1 MSGNLNEVL
10 NKLREELSSLAS
22 FIDKTR
28 QGIDNLETTVKI
40 GSERFPEASNQLSAV
55 TGELENAANRI
66 MTILEGLMSEQ
77 ERADALLKKLSV
89 WAANS
94 GAPGSEEAMTGIKD
108 LQAINVRTRGEMM
121 DIFANMSF
129 QDLTGQKLKKVIG
142 SLAVVEK
149 KLLEM
154 ALSFG
159 LESIENTD
167 RAVAGAGG
175 VAGIPK
181 TEMPINQ
188 DIVDRLLKELGA

>member
-10 NKLREELSSLAS
+10 NKLRGELSSLAS

-28 QGIDNLETTVKI
+28 QGIDTIETTVKV
-40 GSERFPEASNQLSAV
+40 GSEKFPEASNQLSAV
-55 TGELENAANRI
+55 TGELENAANVI

-77 ERADALLKKLSV
+77 DRADTLLKKLSE
-89 WAANS
+89 WAEKS
-94 GAPGSEEAMTGIKD
+94 GAADREHGLSFIGD
-108 LQAINVRTRGEMM
+108 LQAINVKTRSDMM
-121 DIFANMSF
+121 DIFASMSF

-159 LESIENTD
+159 LDTLDDVNA
-167 RAVAGAGG
+167 AVAGGTG
-175 VAGIPK
+175 TK
-181 TEMPINQ
+181 TAEMPINQ

>member
-1 MSGNLNEVL
+1 MSGNWNEVM
-10 NKLREELSSLAS
+10 NRLREELSSLAI

-28 QGIDNLETTVKI
+28 QGIDTIETTVKVV
-40 GSERFPEASNQLSAV
+40 PEASNQLSAV
-55 TGELENAANRI
+55 TGELENAANVI

-77 ERADALLKKLSV
+77 DKADTLLKKVSE
-89 WAANS
+89 WAEKTG
-94 GAPGSEEAMTGIKD
+94 GADKEAGLAVISD
-108 LQAINVRTRGEMM
+108 LQAINVKTRSDMM

-159 LESIENTD
+159 VESLGDIST
-167 RAVAGAGG
+167 GSGT
-175 VAGIPK
+175 K
-181 TEMPINQ
+181 TAELPINQ

>member
-1 MSGNLNEVL
+1 MSGNLNEVMS
-10 NKLREELSSLAS
+10 KLREELSSLAS

-28 QGIDNLETTVKI
+28 HGLDNLETTVKI
-40 GSERFPEASNQLSAV
+40 GSEKFPEASNQLSAV

-77 ERADALLKKLSV
+77 ERADVLLKKLSD
-89 WAANS
+89 WSAKS
-94 GAPGSEEAMTGIKD
+94 GAPGCEDAVAGIKD
-108 LQAINVRTRGEMM
+108 LQTINVKARGEMM

-159 LESIENTD
+159 LESIENPN
-167 RAVAGAGG
+167 RSGAG
-175 VAGIPK
+175 ITKP
-181 TEMPINQ
+181 EMPINQ

>member
-1 MSGNLNEVL
+1 MSENWNQVL
-10 NKLREELSSLAS
+10 NKLRAELASLAS

-28 QGIDNLETTVKI
+28 QGIDTIETTVKV
-40 GSERFPEASNQLSAV
+40 GSEKFPEASNQLSAV
-55 TGELENAANRI
+55 TGELENAANVI
-66 MTILEGLMSEQ
+66 MTILEGLMTEQ
-77 ERADALLKKLSV
+77 DKADALLKKVSE
-89 WAANS
+89 WAEKSSA
-94 GAPGSEEAMTGIKD
+94 ADKEAGLALISD
-108 LQAINVRTRGEMM
+108 LQAINVKTRSDMM

-159 LESIENTD
+159 VDSIDDVSASGT
-167 RAVAGAGG
+167 G
-175 VAGIPK
+175 VK
-181 TEMPINQ
+181 TAEMPINQ

>member
-1 MSGNLNEVL
+1 MSGNWNEVI
-10 NKLREELSSLAS
+10 NKLREELASLAS

-28 QGIDNLETTVKI
+28 QGIDNIETTVKV
-40 GSERFPEASNQLSAV
+40 GSEKFPEASNQLSAV
-55 TGELENAANRI
+55 TGELENAANTI
-66 MTILEGLMSEQ
+66 MTILEGLMAEQ
-77 ERADALLKKLSV
+77 DRADTLLKNLSA
-89 WAANS
+89 WAQKA
-94 GAPGSEEAMTGIKD
+94 ATADKEAGMALIAD
-108 LQAINVRTRGEMM
+108 LQGINVKTRSDMM

-159 LESIENTD
+159 LDSIEGVTK
-167 RAVAGAGG
+167 AGRG
-175 VAGIPK
+175 VNAA
-181 TEMPINQ
+181 EVPINQ

>member
-1 MSGNLNEVL
+1 MSSNWNEVI
-10 NKLREELSSLAS
+10 NKLREELASLAS

-28 QGIDNLETTVKI
+28 QGIDNIETTVKV

-55 TGELENAANRI
+55 TGELENAANTI
-66 MTILEGLMSEQ
+66 MTILEGLLSEQ
-77 ERADALLKKLSV
+77 ERADVLLGKLSA
-89 WAANS
+89 WAAQV
-94 GAPGSEEAMTGIKD
+94 GDKEGSALIGE
-108 LQAINVRTRGEMM
+108 LQSINVKTRGDMM

-159 LESIENTD
+159 LDSVE
-167 RAVAGAGG
+167 AVAANSGGGAKA
-175 VAGIPK
+175 V
-181 TEMPINQ
+181 EVPINQ

>member
-1 MSGNLNEVL
+1 MSGNWNEVL
-10 NKLREELSSLAS
+10 NKLRGELSSLAS

-28 QGIDNLETTVKI
+28 QGIDTIETTVKV
-40 GSERFPEASNQLSAV
+40 GSEKFPEASNQLSAV
-55 TGELENAANRI
+55 TGELENAANVI

-77 ERADALLKKLSV
+77 DRADALLKKVSE
-89 WAANS
+89 WAGKTDAS
-94 GAPGSEEAMTGIKD
+94 DKEAGLAVISD
-108 LQAINVRTRGEMM
+108 LQAINVKTRSDMM

-159 LESIENTD
+159 VESLDGISE
-167 RAVAGAGG
+167 AGSDK
-175 VAGIPK
+175 K
-181 TEMPINQ
+181 TAELPINQ

>member
-1 MSGNLNEVL
+1 MSGNWNEVM
-10 NKLREELSSLAS
+10 NRLREELSSLAI

-28 QGIDNLETTVKI
+28 QGIDTIETTVKV
-40 GSERFPEASNQLSAV
+40 GSEKFPEASNQLSAV
-55 TGELENAANRI
+55 TGELENAANVI

-77 ERADALLKKLSV
+77 DKADTLLKKVSE
-89 WAANS
+89 WAEKTG
-94 GAPGSEEAMTGIKD
+94 GADKEAGLAVISD
-108 LQAINVRTRGEMM
+108 LQAINVKTRSDMM

-159 LESIENTD
+159 VESLGDIST
-167 RAVAGAGG
+167 GSGT
-175 VAGIPK
+175 K
-181 TEMPINQ
+181 TAELPINQ

>member
-1 MSGNLNEVL
+1 MSGNWNEVL
-10 NKLREELSSLAS
+10 NKLREELASLAS

-28 QGIDNLETTVKI
+28 QGIDNIETTVKV
-40 GSERFPEASNQLSAV
+40 GSEKFPEASNQLSAV
-55 TGELENAANRI
+55 TGELENAANVI

-77 ERADALLKKLSV
+77 DRADALLKKISD
-89 WAANS
+89 WAEKTNAS
-94 GAPGSEEAMTGIKD
+94 DKEAGLAVIND
-108 LQAINVRTRGEMM
+108 LQAINVKTRSDMM

-159 LESIENTD
+159 VDSIGD
-167 RAVAGAGG
+167 LSAKGAGT
-175 VAGIPK
+175 K
-181 TEMPINQ
+181 TAEMPINQ

>member
-1 MSGNLNEVL
+1 MSGNWNEVL
-10 NKLREELSSLAS
+10 NKLRGELSSLAS

-28 QGIDNLETTVKI
+28 QGIDTIETTVKV
-40 GSERFPEASNQLSAV
+40 GSEKFPEASNQLSAV
-55 TGELENAANRI
+55 TGELENAANVI
-66 MTILEGLMSEQ
+66 MTILEELMSEQ
-77 ERADALLKKLSV
+77 DRADSLLKKLSE
-89 WAANS
+89 WAEKS
-94 GAPGSEEAMTGIKD
+94 GAADRESGLSFIGD
-108 LQAINVRTRGEMM
+108 LQAINVKTRSDIM

-159 LESIENTD
+159 VGSLD
-167 RAVAGAGG
+167 DVPAAGAG
-175 VAGIPK
+175 AGAK
-181 TEMPINQ
+181 TAEMPINQ

>member
-1 MSGNLNEVL
+1 MSGNWNEVL
-10 NKLREELSSLAS
+10 NKLRAELASLAS

-28 QGIDNLETTVKI
+28 QGIDNIETTVKV
-40 GSERFPEASNQLSAV
+40 GSEKFPEASNQLSAV
-55 TGELENAANRI
+55 TGELENAANVI
-66 MTILEGLMSEQ
+66 MTILEGLMNEQ
-77 ERADALLKKLSV
+77 ERADSLLKKLSE
-89 WAANS
+89 WAAGS
-94 GAPGSEEAMTGIKD
+94 GAAGSGAGIALISD
-108 LQAINVRTRGEMM
+108 LQAINVKTRSDMM

-159 LESIENTD
+159 LENIE
-167 RAVAGAGG
+167 G
-175 VAGIPK
+175 VAASGANVK
-181 TEMPINQ
+181 AAEMPINQ

>member
-1 MSGNLNEVL
+1 MSGNWNEVI
-10 NKLREELSSLAS
+10 NKLREELASLAS

-28 QGIDNLETTVKI
+28 QGIDNIETTVKV
-40 GSERFPEASNQLSAV
+40 GSEKFPEASNQLSAV
-55 TGELENAANRI
+55 TGELENAANTI
-66 MTILEGLMSEQ
+66 MSILEGLMNEQ
-77 ERADALLKKLSV
+77 ERADALLGKLSA
-89 WAANS
+89 WAGKTEDKEGLALI
-94 GAPGSEEAMTGIKD
+94 GD
-108 LQAINVRTRGEMM
+108 LQAINVKARSDMM

-159 LESIENTD
+159 LDSIQ
-167 RAVAGAGG
+167 G
-175 VAGIPK
+175 VAVTGGGAK
-181 TEMPINQ
+181 AAEVPINQ

>member
-55 TGELENAANRI
+55 TGDLENAANKI

-77 ERADALLKKLSV
+77 ERADMVLKRLAE
-89 WAANS
+89 WAAKS
-94 GAPGSEEAMTGIKD
+94 GATGVDEAQAGIKD
-108 LQAINVRTRGEMM
+108 LQSINVKARGEMM
-121 DIFANMSF
+121 DIFASMSF

-159 LESIENTD
+159 LDSIGNQET
-167 RAVAGAGG
+167 AGAG
-175 VAGIPK
+175 APK
-181 TEMPINQ
+181 PEMPINQ

>member
-1 MSGNLNEVL
+1 MSGNWNEVL
-10 NKLREELSSLAS
+10 NKLRSELSSLAS

-28 QGIDNLETTVKI
+28 QGIDTIETTVKV
-40 GSERFPEASNQLSAV
+40 GSEKFPEASNQLSAV
-55 TGELENAANRI
+55 TGELENAANVI
-66 MTILEGLMSEQ
+66 MNILEGLMSEQ
-77 ERADALLKKLSV
+77 DRADALLKKVSE
-89 WAANS
+89 WAEKTDAS
-94 GAPGSEEAMTGIKD
+94 DKEAGLAVISD
-108 LQAINVRTRGEMM
+108 LQAINVKTRSDMM

-159 LESIENTD
+159 VDSLDDIN
-167 RAVAGAGG
+167 AGSGK
-175 VAGIPK
+175 K
-181 TEMPINQ
+181 TAELPINQ

>member
-1 MSGNLNEVL
+1 MSGNLNEVMS
-10 NKLREELSSLAS
+10 KLREELSSLAS

-28 QGIDNLETTVKI
+28 QGLDNLETTVKI
-40 GSERFPEASNQLSAV
+40 GSEKFPEASNQLSAV
-55 TGELENAANRI
+55 TGDLENAANRI

-77 ERADALLKKLSV
+77 ERADALLKKLSE
-89 WAANS
+89 WAAKS
-94 GAPGSEEAMTGIKD
+94 GAPGCEDAVAGIKD
-108 LQAINVRTRGEMM
+108 LQTINVKARGEMM

-129 QDLTGQKLKKVIG
+129 QDITGQKLKKVIG

-159 LESIENTD
+159 LESIENPN
-167 RAVAGAGG
+167 RSGAG
-175 VAGIPK
+175 ITQP
-181 TEMPINQ
+181 EMPINQ

>member
-1 MSGNLNEVL
+1 MSGNWNEVI
-10 NKLREELSSLAS
+10 NKLREELASLAS

-28 QGIDNLETTVKI
+28 QGIDNIETTVKV
-40 GSERFPEASNQLSAV
+40 GSEKFPEASNQLSAV
-55 TGELENAANRI
+55 TGELENAANTI

-77 ERADALLKKLSV
+77 DRADTLLKNLSV
-89 WAANS
+89 WAQKA
-94 GAPGSEEAMTGIKD
+94 ASEDREAGMALIGD
-108 LQAINVRTRGEMM
+108 LKGINVKTRSDMM

-159 LESIENTD
+159 LDSIE
-167 RAVAGAGG
+167 G
-175 VAGIPK
+175 VTTPGRSVKAA
-181 TEMPINQ
+181 EVPINQ

>member
-1 MSGNLNEVL
+1 MSGNWNEVL
-10 NKLREELSSLAS
+10 NKLRGELSSLAS

-28 QGIDNLETTVKI
+28 QGIDTIETTVKV
-40 GSERFPEASNQLSAV
+40 GSEKFPEASNQLSAV
-55 TGELENAANRI
+55 TGELENAANVI

-77 ERADALLKKLSV
+77 DKADTLLKKISAWAEKTEGSDKEAGLSII
-89 WAANS
+89 S
-94 GAPGSEEAMTGIKD
+94 D
-108 LQAINVRTRGEMM
+108 LQAINVKTRSDMM

-159 LESIENTD
+159 VDSLDDIH
-167 RAVAGAGG
+167 AAGSGT
-175 VAGIPK
+175 K
-181 TEMPINQ
+181 TAELPINQ

>member
-1 MSGNLNEVL
+1 MSGNLNEVM
-10 NKLREELSSLAS
+10 NKLREELSNLAL

-28 QGIDNLETTVKI
+28 QGIDNIETTVKV

-55 TGELENAANRI
+55 TGELECAANKI
-66 MTILEGLMSEQ
+66 MTILEGLMTEQ
-77 ERADALLKKLSV
+77 ERADRLLKKLSE
-89 WAANS
+89 WAAGC
-94 GAPGSEEAMTGIKD
+94 GAAGCGEALSLIND
-108 LQAINVRTRGEMM
+108 LQGVNVKARSEMM
-121 DIFANMSF
+121 DIFAGMSF

-159 LESIENTD
+159 LDGIGQEG
-167 RAVAGAGG
+167 APGAAGSNSE
-175 VAGIPK
+175 K
-181 TEMPINQ
+181 PIDQ

>member
-55 TGELENAANRI
+55 TGELENAANKI

-77 ERADALLKKLSV
+77 ERADAVLKRLSE
-89 WAANS
+89 WAARS
-94 GAPGSEEAMTGIKD
+94 GAAGLEEGQTLIND
-108 LQAINVRTRGEMM
+108 LQAVNIKTRSEMM
-121 DIFANMSF
+121 DIFASMSF

-159 LESIENTD
+159 LEGIDIKDAAGT
-167 RAVAGAGG
+167 GAG
-175 VAGIPK
+175 K
-181 TEMPINQ
+181 NEMPINQ